1 MDKIVILGEY
11 DNDSTK
17 NLIKS
22 ISEKY
27 PEKKNKCYFN

>member
-1 MDKIVILGEY
+1 MDKIVWILGEY

-22 ISEKY
+22 IVCDE
-27 PEKKNKCYFN
+27 FA